1 MSIRDLHD
9 LAAKLHDY
17 REDQR
22 SRGFAGSSEE
32 SKLIAATLLQ
42 AVRELRIL
50 QTRLNSRGAATTRL
64 RRSRTTANLSPWC
77 GSGARENDPVE
88 GA

>member
-22 SRGFAGSSEE
+22 SQGFAGSSEE
-32 SKLIAATLLQ
+32 SRLIAATLLQ
-42 AVRELRIL
+42 AVREI
-50 QTRLNSRGAATTRL
+50 
-64 RRSRTTANLSPWC
+64 ANLANRVSTL
-77 GSGARENDPVE
+77 E
-88 GA
+88 GQPQPD